1 MKGSTQDYAGLF
13 TEKTLLVVK
22 QFLVII
28 QFRYLYMLSIRQ
40 NNFTTSLRRRYP
52 TSPWSCHIVAMEMS
66 DDIAKTT
73 SLQHLIM
80 TSQNETLQRCR
91 FGNVVWRFHRH
102 YMATSEQRWIA
113 MSQQR
118 CNYVIAS
125 TGIVVS
131 NIFSTEK
138 AFSKLAI
145 YSKVCRYWCHCDVFI
160 IISRNMTCLKIQKQ
174 SLQGLLWKG
183 CS

>member
-1 MKGSTQDYAGLF
+1 
-13 TEKTLLVVK
+13 
-22 QFLVII
+22 
-28 QFRYLYMLSIRQ
+28 
-40 NNFTTSLRRRYP
+40 
-52 TSPWSCHIVAMEMS
+52 
-66 DDIAKTT
+66 
-73 SLQHLIM
+73 M

-138 AFSKLAI
+138 AFQNWQYTQKFAAT
-145 YSKVCRYWCHCDVFI
+145 DVI
-160 IISRNMTCLKIQKQ
+160 VM
-174 SLQGLLWKG
+174 SLL
-183 CS
+183 